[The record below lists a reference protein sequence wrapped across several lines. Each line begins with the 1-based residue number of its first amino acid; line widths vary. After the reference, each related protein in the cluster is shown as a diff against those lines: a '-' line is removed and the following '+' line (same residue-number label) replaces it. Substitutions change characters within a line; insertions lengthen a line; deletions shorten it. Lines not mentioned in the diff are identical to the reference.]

1 MDSGCGLSQ
10 FPAVLFVTAQRAGAA
25 VSGLHHGR
33 WGACSGASVLLASA
47 LRGSL
52 SRPRR
57 VPLPGSVSGALVA
70 QGAV

>member
-33 WGACSGASVLLASA
+33 QGGDPEPRFQLYVRYAGPCHACSGCRAPASA
-47 LRGSL
+47 LMNS
-52 SRPRR
+52 
-57 VPLPGSVSGALVA
+57 
-70 QGAV
+70 